1 MKKCCRNSPSQFS
14 QITHTE
20 TGCPYQNCAEQ
31 IEASSGKME
40 APADQRGSLALTRDG
55 TFLSNWCLHSLST
68 GKKPCTLIS
77 PRRSLQG
84 LSFVVPCC
92 ARQVLWSGRAGSGGL
107 GKYLLEQVG
116 RGTPSHSLY
125 HSQVWQWSCFNTDV
139 LSYQGAKVM
148 ESIYHFQS
156 DLPVVTIS

>member
-1 MKKCCRNSPSQFS
+1 MCSSSAPFVEKTKVIGKKTAENSPSQFS

-55 TFLSNWCLHSLST
+55 TFLHCVFGQISPYKNFSSPIGAFTLST

-92 ARQVLWSGRAGSGGL
+92 ARQVLWSGRAGS
-107 GKYLLEQVG
+107 E
-116 RGTPSHSLY
+116 
-125 HSQVWQWSCFNTDV
+125 VW
-139 LSYQGAKVM
+139 G
-148 ESIYHFQS
+148 SIC
-156 DLPVVTIS
+156 